1 MADLAAQG
9 SNAVNHPSHYNQGG
23 IETMDYID
31 AIGLGYDFCI
41 GNVIKYCSRAG
52 HKQNQL
58 EDLKKARW
66 YLNYAIISL
75 EGGDDCRTDD

>member
-1 MADLAAQG
+1 MADLAARG
-9 SNAVNHPSHYNQGG
+9 SNAVNHPPHYNQGG

-31 AIGLGYDFCI
+31 AIGLTYGFCI

-52 HKQNQL
+52 HKDNQL

-75 EGGDDCRTDD
+75 EGGDDSRTDC